1 MAISIL
7 HEKYL
12 AVSTLARQA
21 WRRKSAPNKAFDLIF
36 FQTSTPL
43 GTDTLTGA
51 RGTRFTMKYKLRMDP
66 TYTHGAH

>member
-51 RGTRFTMKYKLRMDP
+51 RGT
-66 TYTHGAH
+66 